1 MHKRQIV
8 YVFITDNFSVMI
20 KGGSIVVIKGIS
32 YYNCVILLL

>member
-20 KGGSIVVIKGIS
+20 KGVLITVIKGIS
-32 YYNCVILLL
+32 WHSCVILT